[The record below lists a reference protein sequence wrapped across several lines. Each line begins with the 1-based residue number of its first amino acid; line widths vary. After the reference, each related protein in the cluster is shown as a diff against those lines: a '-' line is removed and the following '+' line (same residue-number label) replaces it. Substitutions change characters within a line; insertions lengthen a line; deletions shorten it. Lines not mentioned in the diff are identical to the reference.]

1 MDRRCFL
8 LSLTTIVATAP
19 LPVLAQRGRQSAIG
33 ILVLGNPDP
42 AFFLDVFRGEMA
54 KLGYVDG
61 RNCRYE
67 IRSAQGNLQQ
77 LPGAAAEL
85 AKLPLDVIVTW
96 LTPTAIAARNAT
108 KDIPIVMASAG
119 DPVATGL
126 VESLSHPGGNLTGTS
141 AMAAEIT
148 AKNVELLREMIPN
161 LSRIA
166 VLANSADPFQ
176 KPFVAAIKG
185 STDSLGLALE
195 QVAATPADD
204 PEPLI
209 RLIHEKK
216 VDAVIVQPT
225 LLQRGLSELFL
236 KYRLPTASVATQFPR
251 DGGLLAYSANAPSLW
266 RQSAGY
272 VDRIL
277 RGERPANLPIAQPT
291 DFDLVVNLKT
301 AQSLGMTIAPSFL
314 ARADEVIE

>member
-1 MDRRCFL
+1 L
-8 LSLTTIVATAP
+8 
-19 LPVLAQRGRQSAIG
+19 
-33 ILVLGNPDP
+33 
-42 AFFLDVFRGEMA
+42 A

-61 RNCRYE
+61 RSCRYE

-96 LTPTAIAARNAT
+96 LTPPAIAARNAT

-148 AKNVELLREMIPN
+148 AKNVELLRDMIPN

-166 VLANSADPFQ
+166 VLANSADPFRE
-176 KPFVAAIKG
+176 PFVAAIKS
-185 STDSLGLALE
+185 STDRLGVALE
-195 QVAATPADD
+195 QVTATPADD
-204 PEPLI
+204 PEPLV

-216 VDAVIVQPT
+216 VDAVIIQPT
-225 LLQRGLSELFL
+225 LLRRGLSELFV

-251 DGGLLAYSANAPSLW
+251 DGGLMAYSANAPSLW

-291 DFDLVVNLKT
+291 DFDLVINLKT
-301 AQSLGMTIAPSFL
+301 AQSLGMTIAPSFI